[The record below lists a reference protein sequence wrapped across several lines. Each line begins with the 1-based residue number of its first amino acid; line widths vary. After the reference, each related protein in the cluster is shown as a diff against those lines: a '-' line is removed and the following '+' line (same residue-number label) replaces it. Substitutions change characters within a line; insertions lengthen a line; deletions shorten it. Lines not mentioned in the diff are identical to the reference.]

1 VRGWYVSGTWVV
13 AGATGAADV
22 DQPARPLFQG
32 GYGSIQVAMRL
43 ERLSFGSIADTNSPS
58 TSPRADVVLGNRETA
73 MTLGATWHLNRWIKI
88 EGNVVREQIG
98 GTAVSPVPNLR
109 VWSRLIRF
117 QLAI

>member
-1 VRGWYVSGTWVV
+1 
-13 AGATGAADV
+13 
-22 DQPARPLFQG
+22 
-32 GYGSIQVAMRL
+32 
-43 ERLSFGSIADTNSPS
+43 LSFGSIADTNSPS